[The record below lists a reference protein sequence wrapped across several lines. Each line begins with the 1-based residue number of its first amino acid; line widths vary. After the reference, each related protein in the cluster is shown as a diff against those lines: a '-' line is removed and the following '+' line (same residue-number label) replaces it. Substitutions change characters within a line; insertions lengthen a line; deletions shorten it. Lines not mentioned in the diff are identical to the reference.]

1 MAQVGESFEIRE
13 QKPEEKF
20 NLKVELWEWM
30 EAVVVSFVILIFIF
44 AFFFRII
51 GISGTSMQTTLM
63 DENKVIVMSMFYTP
77 AAGDIVVINQPN
89 EFGKPIIKRII
100 AMENQTVDIDFET
113 GDVFVDGQK
122 LDEPY
127 ISSPTTVSEGVAFPV
142 TVPEGKVFVMG
153 DNRQDSLDS
162 RSQKIGMI
170 DTRYIL
176 GKAVLRVFPLDSIG
190 FIH

>member
-1 MAQVGESFEIRE
+1 MAHIDHAFEVKQ

-20 NLKVELWEWM
+20 NLKAELWEWM
-30 EAVVVSFVILIFIF
+30 EAVVISFVILIFIF

-63 DENKVIVMSMFYTP
+63 DQNKVIVTSMFYTP
-77 AAGDIVVINQPN
+77 SVGDIVVINQPN

-100 AMENQTVDIDFET
+100 AMENQKVDIDFET
-113 GDVFVDGQK
+113 GDVYVDDQK

-127 ISSPTTVSEGVAFPV
+127 ISSPTTVDEGVSFPV
-142 TVPEGKVFVMG
+142 IVPEGKVFVMG
-153 DNRQDSLDS
+153 DNRKDSLDS
-162 RSQKIGMI
+162 RSEKIGMI

-176 GKAVLRVFPLDSIG
+176 GKAVFRIYPLDSIG